1 MAKKKSVKTLF
12 KESTSKTAHF
22 DTYKVDKSD
31 NIISMNVF
39 PGDTGQASISEAY
52 IEGVKII
59 GEQEGPVNDLQL
71 GTNKKLRGKFLDV
84 YTLVTDIPGE
94 PDLTS
99 FRFQLNGGVMP
110 YENFMEKTVQSQGD
124 SVVYKISIFFTIH

>member
-124 SVVYKISIFFTIH
+124 SVVYKI